1 MENSRVLA
9 KVIGPLLIILAVGVF
24 LNLETYQHL
33 FAEFCKSAALCYLG
47 GFVALLL
54 GLIILQFHN
63 VWEPRW
69 PVVITILGWIMVVK
83 GVVIIVFPGLIL
95 YLWCPPAGS
104 AALLIFSLGI
114 SLVVGV
120 FVTIKGY
127 WG

>member
-9 KVIGPLLIILAVGVF
+9 KVIGPLLIIPAVGVF

-33 FAEFCKSAALCYLG
+33 FAEFCKNAALCYLG
-47 GFVALLL
+47 GIVALLL

-63 VWEPRW
+63 VWEAHW
-69 PVVITILGWIMVVK
+69 PLVITILGWITVVK
-83 GVVIIVFPGLIL
+83 GVAIIVFPGLIP
-95 YLWCPPAGS
+95 YLWCPYAGNT
-104 AALLIFSLGI
+104 ALLIFSLGI

-120 FVTIKGY
+120 FLTFKGY